1 MSRRSIINNFGGT
14 FLLLA
19 VILPAAAFCQRHSV
33 AILTPEK
40 NASSE
45 ELAAAVSVK
54 MDKKFRLVELS
65 MADAAFRSAEIAEPF
80 NQTVETARTLSEII
94 GCEYFVLIRT
104 GDHRRAGVDRPDYF
118 ESNAAVF
125 IVSGR
130 TGELRQFRLYVSEG
144 KTEDAARSALKNSAA
159 EIADEISRAVA
170 GDQPDDTAKT
180 DLPLPPDPA
189 SQTFR
194 APVPYKRMKPDY
206 TEQAMIYGIEA
217 TVDVS
222 VDIDAKGTVLRTDI
236 RRWAGYGLD
245 ESVEENI
252 RRMNWRPAELAGKYL
267 PMRILLRYNF
277 KDIQNPE

>member
-1 MSRRSIINNFGGT
+1 M
-14 FLLLA
+14 A
-19 VILPAAAFCQRHSV
+19 VILPAAAFCQRHSLAV
-33 AILTPEK
+33 ITPEK

-54 MDKKFRLVELS
+54 MDKKFRLVDLS
-65 MADAAFRSAEIAEPF
+65 MADAAFRSAEISEPF
-80 NQTVETARTLSEII
+80 NQTIETAQTLAETI

-170 GDQPDDTAKT
+170 GDKPDDTAKT
-180 DLPLPPDPA
+180 SLPLPPDPA

-194 APVPYKRMKPDY
+194 APVPYKRMKPGY